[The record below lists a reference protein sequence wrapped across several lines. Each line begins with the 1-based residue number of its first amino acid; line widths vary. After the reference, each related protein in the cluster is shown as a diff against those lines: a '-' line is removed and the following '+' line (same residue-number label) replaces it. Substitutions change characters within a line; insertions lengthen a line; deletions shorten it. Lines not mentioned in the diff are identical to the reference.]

1 MTDAVISQPAR
12 PRRALI
18 IKPSSLGDVVTALP
32 VLRALRRTHP
42 DVHIA
47 WLVSTTCAD
56 ILRDEPGIDELIY
69 FERKK
74 LGRAWYSPTAMISLL
89 SFRRKLKAGQFDWVI
104 DLQGLA
110 RSGIFTRWT
119 GAAVRAGFADAREGA
134 GAFYNYRI
142 AVEAK
147 HTVDRSIGLARA
159 LGLDAKPG
167 DMSLS
172 VSPQAGAMA
181 ERFCREHSL
190 TRGGYIVCVP
200 PTRWATKLYP
210 VRHWR
215 KVLASLAERVPVVLL
230 GSPNRAEISL
240 CQEVARDMG
249 PGVINAAG
257 QTGLAEMTAVIQT
270 SCGVV
275 CCDSAAKFIAPAV
288 GVPAITLIGPTRTER
303 TGPYL
308 KGRAV
313 VANVPCQGCLK
324 KQCTHTTCMQ
334 SISPNEVID
343 ATMEMLDTRQIGK

>member
-1 MTDAVISQPAR
+1 VTDAVISQPAR

-159 LGLDAKPG
+159 LGLDASGLLRLGGEVHSPSGGGPRDNPDRPDPHRTHRPVSQRPSSSSQCALPG
-167 DMSLS
+167 MPEKTMHPHYMHAVNQPKRSDRRNNGN
-172 VSPQAGAMA
+172 V
-181 ERFCREHSL
+181 
-190 TRGGYIVCVP
+190 GY
-200 PTRWATKLYP
+200 
-210 VRHWR
+210 
-215 KVLASLAERVPVVLL
+215 
-230 GSPNRAEISL
+230 
-240 CQEVARDMG
+240 
-249 PGVINAAG
+249 
-257 QTGLAEMTAVIQT
+257 
-270 SCGVV
+270 
-275 CCDSAAKFIAPAV
+275 
-288 GVPAITLIGPTRTER
+288 
-303 TGPYL
+303 
-308 KGRAV
+308 
-313 VANVPCQGCLK
+313 
-324 KQCTHTTCMQ
+324 
-334 SISPNEVID
+334 
-343 ATMEMLDTRQIGK
+343 